1 VACIVKRFILIL
13 LVIVLCTDCSWFR
26 GEEPEKSPEEL
37 MSEGLSAFD
46 DGDYTE
52 AVESFQ
58 KLKDRYPYSKL
69 AVQAELRLA
78 DALFKKKEFEEA
90 LEVYREFEKLH
101 PKNKSIPYVVYQ
113 QGMCNFLRMNSIER
127 DQTSTKKALKEFERL
142 RREFPTDS
150 FSLQA
155 QRKIREC
162 LINLAEYEFYVG
174 HFYFK
179 AGHYLAALRRFEYL
193 ITQYPDLGQYGKALI
208 YIAKCKE
215 KLAEQESLH

>member
-1 VACIVKRFILIL
+1 MARIVKRFILIL
-13 LVIVLCTDCSWFR
+13 LVIVLCTGCSGFR

-69 AVQAELRLA
+69 AVQAELKLA

-179 AGHYLAALRRFEYL
+179 AGHYLAALRRFEYV